1 MELYAS
7 FNCGCSRAHW
17 NSPWLCNASTL
28 VIVSISN
35 ALIPLVNFT
44 VLVWILGLVQDTNH
58 YAFTSIFLILCLYIF
73 WIPLIPYLCTR
84 DAGIVLNV
92 TGWLPC
98 VFPLNLKSNILFALC
113 MQFWM
118 TCVIHIHVMSWLLSK
133 TMSKFE
139 MVQSLMYVSH
149 VLDHN
154 WAICEPV
161 YCAWLAY

>member
-98 VFPLNLKSNILFALC
+98 VFPLNLKLTFFFLLC
-113 MQFWM
+113 V
-118 TCVIHIHVMSWLLSK
+118 CS
-133 TMSKFE
+133 FE
-139 MVQSLMYVSH
+139 
-149 VLDHN
+149 
-154 WAICEPV
+154 
-161 YCAWLAY
+161 WLASFTYMSCHGCCFWCGPKLCQNLKWCRA